1 MVDKELSGNSK
12 KRLVYAKIKLFDP
25 MTLKIDSDDVDYL
38 EEMYIQFT
46 RRAKN
51 FQFVPAYK
59 AGHWDGY
66 VHMIDQFRATFP
78 YGILLD
84 YIRIHKKQFPHCQL
98 EIEPEVKKIF
108 KGKPINVKYDLE
120 LPENITEVR
129 PYQKD
134 CIEAALKY
142 SKGIIRSATASGKSL
157 VISYIIHNLLKANI
171 AKKSLIIVPTTSLIT
186 QFFQDLI
193 DYSFDQNRLGVV
205 FSKRKQ
211 WDREIVISTWQSL
224 SKNHDKLEDFDCVI
238 VDETHSA
245 KAHEIK
251 KILQNVPNAQY
262 RIGFTGTLHASELD
276 NWNTKA
282 YLGPIIREYPAGLLA
297 EQGYISKA
305 TINMIHMKYRN
316 KDWSGSYHDVR
327 DSVFRHPFRL
337 NLIKGLAKKVD
348 HNVLLLVDKVEKEG
362 ELLLEYLKKDK
373 DFNKEL
379 MFLSGKD
386 DVGLREEWRHKCMKH
401 DNIVLIATYGIFQMG
416 INIPNLKY
424 IILAAP
430 FKAKI
435 RILQSIGRSLRKHTN
450 KIKSGALIFDIVDH
464 TKFFKKYGDIRY
476 RYYEQEKFEIEE
488 ETAVENSLF

>member
-1 MVDKELSGNSK
+1 MN
-12 KRLVYAKIKLFDP
+12 
-25 MTLKIDSDDVDYL
+25 LKIDSDDVDYL
-38 EEMYIQFT
+38 EEMYVQFT

-84 YIRIHKKQFPHCQL
+84 YIRVHKKQFPHCKL
-98 EIEPEVKKIF
+98 ELDPEVKQIF
-108 KGKPINVKYDLE
+108 KGPAIQIKYDLD

-134 CIEAALKY
+134 CIESALKY

-157 VISYIIHNLLKANI
+157 VIAYIIHNLMRENI
-171 AKKSLIIVPTTSLIT
+171 VKKSLIIVPTTSLIT
-186 QFFQDLI
+186 QFYQDLL
-193 DYSFDQNRLGVV
+193 DYSFDQKRLGVV

-211 WDREIVISTWQSL
+211 WDRDIIISTWQSL
-224 SKNHDKLEDFDCVI
+224 SKNHDKLKMFDGVI
-238 VDETHSA
+238 VDECHQG

-251 KILQNVPNAQY
+251 KILQNVPNAKY
-262 RIGFTGTLHASELD
+262 RIGFTGTLHSSELD

-282 YLGPIIREYPAGLLA
+282 FLGPVIREYPAGLLA

-305 TINMIHMKYRN
+305 TINMIHVKYQN

-327 DSVFRHPFRL
+327 DAVFQTPFRL
-337 NLIKGLAKKVD
+337 KLIKGLAHKVD
-348 HNVLLLVDKVEKEG
+348 HNILLLVDKVEKEG
-362 ELLLEYLKKDK
+362 ELLRDYLERDK
-373 DFNKEL
+373 EFNKEVV
-379 MFLSGKD
+379 FLSGRD
-386 DVGLREEWRHKCMKH
+386 DVMLREKWRKECMKRK
-401 DNIVLIATYGIFQMG
+401 DIALIATYGIFQMG

-424 IILAAP
+424 IALAAP

-435 RILQSIGRSLRKHTN
+435 RILQSIGRALRKYAN
-450 KIKSGALIFDIVDH
+450 KLEFGAQIFDIVDH

-476 RYYEQEKFEIEE
+476 RFYNQEKFEITEE
-488 ETAVENSLF
+488 NAIENSLLFS